1 MNIYEIA
8 DGVRL
13 LSVQTDRFKT
23 SRITFTMA
31 TPLGGNVSAKAI
43 LPYLLHRRCRKYPD
57 FTAFNCVLDD
67 LYGAVVSAG
76 VSKQGEGLLL
86 NISITSID
94 DRFALDGEKIM
105 NKCFELLC
113 DMIFEPIIKDGKMF
127 GRGTLDMKS
136 FAAVAMNS
144 MEYAGLHNLPLKFG
158 VVLSFN
164 FILLS

>member
-13 LSVQTDRFKT
+13 LSVRTDRFKT

-94 DRFALDGEKIM
+94 DRFALEAAFGFDVHHSVGSAHTVERQGYRILEDGNRFNILHREVIHAS
-105 NKCFELLC
+105 F
-113 DMIFEPIIKDGKMF
+113 
-127 GRGTLDMKS
+127 KS
-136 FAAVAMNS
+136 I
-144 MEYAGLHNLPLKFG
+144 H
-158 VVLSFN
+158 
-164 FILLS
+164 

>member
-105 NKCFELLC
+105 SKCFELLC
-113 DMIFEPIIKDGKMF
+113 DMIFEPIIKDGSFPEDVVEEEK
-127 GRGTLDMKS
+127 RLLTEKLEAEKNDKRRYALD
-136 FAAVAMNS
+136 
-144 MEYAGLHNLPLKFG
+144 
-158 VVLSFN
+158 
-164 FILLS
+164 